1 MSQYQQIR
9 VRVEAVYKKGLAEDF
24 PRLHALLAALDN
36 RLLSQSPPLYEL
48 VPDLVRLS
56 QEAGLAPEVAAAV
69 SAQGTA
75 IVGLWRRIEDALGG
89 WRLAEAERLLNN
101 LEDAFLDLEHALGGK
116 VKRA

>member
-24 PRLHALLAALDN
+24 PRLHKLLAALDN
-36 RLLSQSPPLYEL
+36 RLLKESPPLYDL

-56 QEAGLAPEVAAAV
+56 QQTDLAPAVAAAV
-69 SAQGTA
+69 RAQGQS

-89 WRLAEAERLLNN
+89 WRLSEAESLLNR
-101 LEDAFLDLEHALGGK
+101 LEDAFLDLEHALGC
-116 VKRA
+116 